1 MIKNLSV
8 VALVAILGVIVA
20 TIIIF
25 LTGCSTVNRTQ
36 VESVRFSGDH
46 STSSIRGMWHI
57 CYETRLKAY
66 PATLPTIHW
75 DHCDCLVDK
84 SRETYKSSD
93 YNKVGQDNLSLF
105 FKVASIECDLK
116 MSMPNEPSKLPIK
129 QL

>member
-1 MIKNLSV
+1 M
-8 VALVAILGVIVA
+8 
-20 TIIIF
+20 
-25 LTGCSTVNRTQ
+25 NRTQ

-46 STSSIRGMWHI
+46 STSSIRGMWYV

-66 PATLPTIHW
+66 PATLPTTHW

-93 YNKVGQDNLSLF
+93 YNKVGQDNLTLF
-105 FKVASIECDLK
+105 FRDASIECDLK
-116 MSMPNEPSKLPIK
+116 MSIPNEPSKLPIK